1 MVYWIIANDE
11 GDEMKRYFVIYNPT
25 SGKELAGQKIFHVA
39 ETVMETQDVVFT
51 FYATKK
57 KGDGEAAAIKGCLEG
72 YDLIIAC
79 GGDGT
84 VHEVVN
90 GIMKSPVRTKLAIMP
105 AGTVNDF
112 ATQLKIPKTYANFAS
127 LLMKYNFK
135 CIDVGKINENYFM
148 NVAGGGAFMNVAHDV
163 TIEAKTILGKYAY
176 YFKAAFE
183 VPGQL
188 EKSNHIKYTIDGE
201 KYNYNTLL
209 FVVINTS
216 GAGGFK
222 NLSPKAKIDDGLL
235 DIVIFEKAN
244 NADLLQVFAMVFN
257 GQHIAH
263 PKVHYFQAQ
272 NIKIECDNDLAID
285 TDGDLGGYGSSEIT
299 SVHNAIEILVP

>member
-1 MVYWIIANDE
+1 
-11 GDEMKRYFVIYNPT
+11 MKKYFVIYNPT

-39 ETVMETQDVVFT
+39 ETIMELEDVEVT

-57 KGDGEAAAIKGCLEG
+57 KGDGEVAAIKGCKEG
-72 YDLIIAC
+72 YDLIISC

-90 GIMKSPVRTKLAIMP
+90 GIMKSECRTKLAIMP
-105 AGTVNDF
+105 AGTINDF
-112 ATQLKIPKTYANFAS
+112 ASQLKIPKAYANFAS
-127 LLMKYNFK
+127 LVMKQNFK
-135 CIDVGKINENYFM
+135 SIDVGKINDDYFV
-148 NVAGGGAFMNVAHDV
+148 NVAGGGAFMNIPHDV

-176 YFKAAFE
+176 YFKAAVD

-188 EKSNHIKYTIDGE
+188 LNTNIIDYVIDGQE
-201 KYNYNTLL
+201 YSFNTLL
-209 FVVINTS
+209 FLVINSS

-222 NLSPKAKIDDGLL
+222 KLSPKAKINDGLL

-244 NADLLQVFAMVFN
+244 NADLLQVFTRVFN
-257 GQHIAH
+257 GQHITH
-263 PKVHYFQAQ
+263 PKVHYFQGK
-272 NIKIECDNDLAID
+272 NIKIDCEKKIPID
-285 TDGDLGGYGSSEIT
+285 TDGDLGGNVPAEIQ

>member
-1 MVYWIIANDE
+1 
-11 GDEMKRYFVIYNPT
+11 MKKYFVIYNPT

-39 ETVMETQDVVFT
+39 ETIMELEDVEFT

-57 KGDGEAAAIKGCLEG
+57 KGDGEVAAIKGCKEG
-72 YDLIIAC
+72 YDLIISC

-90 GIMKSPVRTKLAIMP
+90 GIMKSECRTKLAIMP
-105 AGTVNDF
+105 AGTINDF
-112 ATQLKIPKTYANFAS
+112 ASQLKIPKAYANFAS
-127 LLMKYNFK
+127 LVMKQNFK
-135 CIDVGKINENYFM
+135 TIDVGKINDDYFV
-148 NVAGGGAFMNVAHDV
+148 NVAGGGAFMNIPHDV

-176 YFKAAFE
+176 YFKAAVD

-188 EKSNHIKYTIDGE
+188 LNTNIIDYVIDGQE
-201 KYNYNTLL
+201 YSFNTLL
-209 FVVINTS
+209 FLVINSS

-222 NLSPKAKIDDGLL
+222 KLSPKAKINDGLL

-244 NADLLQVFAMVFN
+244 NADLLQVFTRVFN
-257 GQHIAH
+257 GQHITH
-263 PKVHYFQAQ
+263 PKVHYFQGK
-272 NIKIECDNDLAID
+272 NIKIDCEKKIPID
-285 TDGDLGGYGSSEIT
+285 TDGDLGGHVPAEIQ

>member
-1 MVYWIIANDE
+1 MIYLIIANDE
-11 GDEMKRYFVIYNPT
+11 GEEMKRYFVIYNPS
-25 SGKELAGQKIFHVA
+25 SGKEIAGIKIFSAA
-39 ETVMETQDVVFT
+39 ETVMKNQDVVFA

-57 KGDGEAAAIKGCLEG
+57 KGDGEAAAIKGCSEG

-90 GIMKSPVRTKLAIMP
+90 GIMKSPIKSKLAIMP
-105 AGTVNDF
+105 TGTVNDF
-112 ATQLKIPKTYANFAS
+112 ASQLKIPKSSANFAS

-135 CIDVGKINENYFM
+135 SVDVGKINDNYFI

-176 YFKAAFE
+176 YFKAAIE
-183 VPGQL
+183 VPGEL
-188 EKSNHIKYTIDGE
+188 EKSNQIKYNIDGE
-201 KYNYNTLL
+201 EYNYNTLL
-209 FVVINTS
+209 FMVINTS

-222 NLSPKAKIDDGLL
+222 NLCPKAKIDDGLL
-235 DIVIFEKAN
+235 DMVIFEKAS
-244 NADLLQVFAMVFN
+244 NADLLQIFASVFN
-257 GQHIAH
+257 GQHINH
-263 PKVHYFQAQ
+263 PKVHYYQGK
-272 NIKIECDNDLAID
+272 NMIIECDKDLDID
-285 TDGDLGGYGSSEIT
+285 TDGDLGGHGSSEIT

>member
-1 MVYWIIANDE
+1 
-11 GDEMKRYFVIYNPT
+11 MKKYFVIYNPT

-39 ETVMETQDVVFT
+39 ETIMELEDVEFT

-57 KGDGEAAAIKGCLEG
+57 KGDGEVAAIKGCKEG
-72 YDLIIAC
+72 YDLIISC

-90 GIMKSPVRTKLAIMP
+90 GIMKSECRTKLAIMP
-105 AGTVNDF
+105 AGTINDF
-112 ATQLKIPKTYANFAS
+112 ASQLKIPKAYANFAS
-127 LLMKYNFK
+127 LVMKQNFK
-135 CIDVGKINENYFM
+135 SIDVGKINDDYFV
-148 NVAGGGAFMNVAHDV
+148 NVAGGGAFMNIPHDV

-176 YFKAAFE
+176 YFKAAVD

-188 EKSNHIKYTIDGE
+188 LNTNIIDYVIDGQE
-201 KYNYNTLL
+201 YSFNTLL
-209 FVVINTS
+209 FLVINSS

-222 NLSPKAKIDDGLL
+222 KLSPKAKINDGLL

-244 NADLLQVFAMVFN
+244 NADLLQVFTRVFN
-257 GQHIAH
+257 GQHITH
-263 PKVHYFQAQ
+263 PKVHYFQGK
-272 NIKIECDNDLAID
+272 NIKIDCEKKIPID
-285 TDGDLGGYGSSEIT
+285 TDGDLGGNVPAEIQ